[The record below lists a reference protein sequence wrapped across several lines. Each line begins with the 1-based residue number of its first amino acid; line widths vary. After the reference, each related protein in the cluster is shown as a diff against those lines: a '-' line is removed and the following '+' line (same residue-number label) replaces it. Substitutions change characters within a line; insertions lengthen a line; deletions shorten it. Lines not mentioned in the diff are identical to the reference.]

1 MADSKIQKNNELVTG
16 RDPNAKPSDSPTG
29 SDTAKQNYTAITY
42 GNDKGSIGFGI
53 IHQAADVT
61 SSVMLQT
68 PDANHSFFLDG
79 DGKRK
84 GWTTS
89 IGPGNFQVE
98 CGSANKEAQ
107 ESLMLNAK
115 NGNITIKANNGKI
128 RIEGTD
134 IELIAIG
141 EGGSKGNIRLT
152 ASENISADS
161 KKIVMNAKAS
171 YRIATSGVG
180 EVVAKSILKCY
191 GSIFKMIDDSVVEK
205 DAKNGGKRDAEK
217 NNTCP

>member
-1 MADSKIQKNNELVTG
+1 MADSKISKNNADVAG
-16 RDPNAKPSDSPTG
+16 RNPNAKPGDSPTG

-205 DAKNGGKRDAEK
+205 DSKNGGKKDAEK